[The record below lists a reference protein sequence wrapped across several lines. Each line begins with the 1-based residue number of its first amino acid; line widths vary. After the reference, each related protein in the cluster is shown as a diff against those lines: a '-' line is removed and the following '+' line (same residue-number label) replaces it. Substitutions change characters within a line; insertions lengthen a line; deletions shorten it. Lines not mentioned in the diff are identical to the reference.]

1 MVESNSDT
9 VDLVIEPRL
18 RDLGGFS
25 VRRILPYAKRRMVGP
40 FVFLDEF
47 GPTVLPAGEGIDVR
61 PHPHI
66 GLSTLTYLFEG
77 DMMHRDSLGIEQ
89 AIRPGAANWM
99 TAGRGI
105 VHSERSG
112 AEARV
117 QEQSLHGMQSWVA
130 LPLAQEET
138 DPGFAHHPTADLPV
152 IEDDG
157 VWMRLVAGR
166 AYGKTSPV
174 RVFSDLFYLHAELQP
189 GASVTLPA
197 DHAER
202 AVYIVDGSVALEGQ
216 SYGPARMVVLKPAVS
231 VTLTAASASRVM
243 LLGGAPLEG
252 RRHIWWNFVASSP
265 ERIEQAKADYKA
277 GRFAKVPGEDDFI
290 PLPED

>member
-1 MVESNSDT
+1 VSTCNLGV

-18 RDLGGFS
+18 RDLGGFA

-40 FVFLDEF
+40 FIFLDEF
-47 GPTVLPAGEGIDVR
+47 GPVELPAGQGIDVR

-66 GLSTLTYLFEG
+66 GLSTVTYLFDGEI
-77 DMMHRDSLGIEQ
+77 MHRDSLGVSQ
-89 AIRPGAANWM
+89 AIRPGAVNWM

-112 AEARV
+112 DGERARDKT
-117 QEQSLHGMQSWVA
+117 LHGMQSWVA
-130 LPLAQEET
+130 LPLAQEEVE
-138 DPGFAHHPTADLPV
+138 PSFIHHAVDSLPV

-157 VWMRLVAGR
+157 LWMRLVAGR
-166 AYGKTSPV
+166 AYGQAAPV
-174 RVFSDLFYLHAELQP
+174 AVSSDLFYLHAEIRA
-189 GASVTLPA
+189 GAGLALPD

-202 AVYIVDGSVALEGQ
+202 AVYVVSGAVELGGT
-216 SYGPARMVVLKPAVS
+216 SYGPATLAVLKPGMPAR
-231 VTLTAASASRVM
+231 LTAIDASRIM

-252 RRHIWWNFVASSP
+252 RRHIWWNFVSSTP
-265 ERIEQAKADYKA
+265 ERIEQAKADWQA
-277 GRFAKVPGEDDFI
+277 GHFAMVPGDDEFI